1 MNDQEY
7 YTKLDGLFDEI
18 MRQASKLV
26 FQNYG
31 TLNEVLMETTKRLQ
45 AAHPIETTI
54 SSNENPPV

>member
-1 MNDQEY
+1 MNDLEY

-18 MRQASKLV
+18 MQQAGKLV

-45 AAHPIETTI
+45 AVYPIEPATTI
-54 SSNENPPV
+54 KPQS